1 MSKDL
6 ITVRAK
12 RPPVVELDSE
22 AHAAY
27 VRFSSNAIRKTEV
40 VTDRTCVVTIDRD
53 KAGEVVGVEFIGV
66 QTFSIGKLL
75 PKAGINLS
83 KKAMQSADY
92 VPTKHLVAA

>member
-1 MSKDL
+1 MSKGL
-6 ITVRAK
+6 IQVRSK

-22 AHAAY
+22 ARAAY
-27 VRFSSNAIRKTEV
+27 VRFSTNAIQRTEV

-53 KAGEVVGVEFIGV
+53 RAGEVVGVEFIGV
-66 QTFSIGKLL
+66 ATFNIAKLL

-83 KKAMQSADY
+83 QKALQSADY